1 MKLKEIDVLE
11 IDKHDLIECITN
23 YQGLG
28 YILGVEPKE
37 TDIEGAFGR
46 IIKSIIYK
54 VTILKEVEE

>member
-11 IDKHDLIECITN
+11 IGKHDLIECMTN

-28 YILGVEPKE
+28 YYLNVEPKE
-37 TDIEGAFGR
+37 AYVDGAFRGT
-46 IIKSIIYK
+46 IKSILYK